1 MINRSSSAEKP
12 RSLTENSVEN
22 DKISYVSSKEAKILG
37 VIATTAMVI
46 GVGYGV
52 ENHTKKVNEELSS
65 ETGRSLEVNDN
76 ECVVINEGSN
86 LRPEADARELTYT
99 DTLLSVKAEED
110 IELCD
115 LDGVDVRK
123 KRGTDPSQRF
133 VGIPK
138 ETIGAYVDSS
148 IFGEYGDFVWTL
160 ESDETAQIVNKS
172 QLHNK

>member
-65 ETGRSLEVNDN
+65 EAGRSLEVNDN

-148 IFGEYGDFVWTL
+148 TFDEYGDFVWTL

>member
-22 DKISYVSSKEAKILG
+22 DKIFHVSKEAKILG

-86 LRPEADARELTYT
+86 LRPEADARDLTYT

-148 IFGEYGDFVWTL
+148 TFDEYGDFVWTL

>member
-22 DKISYVSSKEAKILG
+22 EISYVSKEAKILG

-86 LRPEADARELTYT
+86 LRPEADARDLTYT
-99 DTLLSVKAEED
+99 DTLLSVKADED

-148 IFGEYGDFVWTL
+148 TFGEYGDFVWTL

>member
-22 DKISYVSSKEAKILG
+22 EISYVSKEAKILG
-37 VIATTAMVI
+37 AIATTAMVI

-65 ETGRSLEVNDN
+65 EAGRSLEVNDN

-86 LRPEADARELTYT
+86 LRPEADARDLTYT
-99 DTLLSVKAEED
+99 DTLLSVKVEED

-148 IFGEYGDFVWTL
+148 TFDEYGDFVWTL

>member
-22 DKISYVSSKEAKILG
+22 DKISFSKEAKILG

-86 LRPEADARELTYT
+86 LRPEADARDLTYT

-115 LDGVDVRK
+115 LDGVNVRE

-148 IFGEYGDFVWTL
+148 TFDEYGDFVWTL
-160 ESDETAQIVNKS
+160 KSDETAQIVNKS